1 MLMKILVDLTGC
13 TKGYSYWTYA
23 FRVLSAWRDCKSL
36 DADIILL
43 IREEMEPS
51 VKAEYAEF
59 EYILLQRY
67 SCCNKLQTMFR
78 LKPVLNSLMWRR
90 TVNRSGCDIVFSP
103 GTNMLLF

>member
-51 VKAEYAEF
+51 VKA
-59 EYILLQRY
+59 
-67 SCCNKLQTMFR
+67 
-78 LKPVLNSLMWRR
+78 
-90 TVNRSGCDIVFSP
+90 
-103 GTNMLLF
+103 